1 MTIDSALT
9 IRPMSQDDLMP
20 LYRLLSDES
29 VMRYIEPPYDLDKTR
44 SFLAEAGLSESPLIQ
59 AVEDSTEAFVGY
71 VIYHPYDSSS
81 MEIGWV
87 LAPEVWG
94 RGYAQKLTKQMT
106 AMAFSQGRDAVLEC
120 SPQQETTKHI
130 AVKLGY
136 RYLGLIDEL
145 EVFKMERERLPES
158 IEKALKGEIL
168 LPEATGMSRAKVLV
182 GENAVLKIEERS
194 PESDNEA
201 LMLAW
206 LQRKLPVPKLL
217 EYEVQDGKNYL
228 LMSRAEGD
236 MACCPE
242 LMEQPQVLCDIMAE
256 ALKKLWSVN
265 IGWCPVDVGA
275 EALLNRAEYNVTHGL
290 VDIENAEP
298 ETFGPGGFKDPEEL
312 LAWLKEHQPQEDRA
326 LVHGDLCLPNVFVKD
341 ANVSAFIDLGRCGVG
356 DKYKDIAICY
366 RSLCNNFGG
375 KYGKAYPGF
384 KPSML
389 FNSLGIEPDWDKIKF
404 YILLDELF

>member
-1 MTIDSALT
+1 MSKDFPLT
-9 IRPMSQDDLMP
+9 IRPMHQDDLMP
-20 LYRLLSDES
+20 LYRLLSDET
-29 VMRYIEPPYDLDKTR
+29 VMRYIEPPYDLEKTK
-44 SFLAEAGLSESPLIQ
+44 SFLADAGLAEPPLIQ
-59 AVEDSTEAFVGY
+59 AVEDGTGAFLGY
-71 VIYHPYDSSS
+71 VIYHDYDSSS

-87 LAPEVWG
+87 LLPETWG
-94 RGYAQKLTKQMT
+94 RGYAQKLTKQLI
-106 AMAFSQGRDAVLEC
+106 AMAFSRGKDVVLEC

-130 AVKLGY
+130 AKKLGFQ
-136 RYLGLIDEL
+136 YLGLIDEL
-145 EVFKMERERLPES
+145 EVFKMEREILPES
-158 IEKALKGEIL
+158 IKKALKGEAL
-168 LPEATGMSRAKVLV
+168 LPEATGMSRAKVLMGDSV
-182 GENAVLKIEERS
+182 VLKIEERS

-217 EYEVQDGKNYL
+217 EYEVQDGKNYI

-236 MACCPE
+236 MAYCPE
-242 LMEQPQVLCDIMAE
+242 LMEQPQVLCDIMAD

-290 VDIENAEP
+290 VDIENTEP

-312 LAWLKEHQPQEDRA
+312 LAWLKEHQPEEDRA
-326 LVHGDLCLPNVFVKD
+326 LVHGDFCLPNLFVKD
-341 ANVSAFIDLGRCGVG
+341 GKVSAFIDLGRCGVG

-366 RSLCNNFGG
+366 RSLCNNFAG

-384 KPSML
+384 EPNMF